1 VQVRLGRADFLGTA
15 QSQTASPALPARLNP
30 AAQAVT
36 STIAFASTSLR
47 PSQAP
52 RRRALRRE
60 RRRQRGSESDPQ
72 RREVRH
78 PLRQVARAAEAT
90 V

>member
-52 RRRALRRE
+52 RRRALRRGTPTAAGIGAWPATPW
-60 RRRQRGSESDPQ
+60 GSSSPSPGRPRCRSD
-72 RREVRH
+72 R
-78 PLRQVARAAEAT
+78 
-90 V
+90 